1 MGNTRNAIGRS
12 GSITELFTNTARTFR
27 GAGGFNQSQ
36 MKYLLFTLLSL
47 TVWLTGCIHD
57 KTAADAPIKNVS
69 VEVGVTA
76 RPAERITRATDEM
89 QIKDLNVYLFGKTNT
104 FKLHIYTQS
113 PLLQFECP
121 VGEYDLYIAANLHAD
136 MADLSPAELEA
147 CTIASRPAYD
157 DLPMSAKTTVTIAA
171 SAQGKV
177 VTLPSIQVRRCVAK
191 IAYNIRVDNTVS
203 DIELQSVRLMN
214 IPRTSPLFTSAQ
226 PSENKAD
233 YTSGFYSEIPPS
245 GNAAYSGVCYV
256 FENMQGCVPGIT
268 SQADKSILNAPE
280 NASYLLIRAV
290 RGDKVLS
297 YSIYLG
303 ENNTDNF
310 DVERNTHQTF
320 NITIRGDNEVDTRI
334 SSYTLNVYDTYAD
347 NMIGGYCTYDVMGE
361 LFVEVD
367 GNTSPLTLR
376 GRITASQGDTD
387 RILVDD
393 VSIGAGLDLELMN
406 QPGLNEYF
414 FYYDKPVYTS
424 ANSQIA
430 YTVTIEDDGGY
441 AQSYDFE
448 RRFANKLYIR
458 VETADNG
465 KGKVNVSQAL
475 YSAAVPGTRDHIAMC
490 YEMGC
495 TLVALPAAGYR
506 FEGWYTTD
514 GYTKRLSASTTYFY
528 RPESTDASIFPKFTA
543 ATFPLDENGTANCY
557 ITPKLNTSYSFNATV
572 QGNGKNTKNIW
583 ALNLNGISARMLWE
597 SDSKVV
603 ENVLYADSRISFSTG
618 NARGNAVIGLFDITD
633 NCIWSWHIW
642 SVDYDPA
649 STAQTYVSGAVFM
662 DRNLGAITTDCTQPA
677 SRGLYYQWGR
687 KDPFIHPASCN
698 SDERERV
705 VYTEGFAFNVSYPR
719 NAGTESPYDVMTVEW
734 SIAHPTTF
742 MSDAMYEDWEEWT
755 SVVDWLYNHHPNLW
769 GNVTTSNNNIS
780 KVSLKSIYDPC
791 PVGWKVPSPEDF
803 AGIERVSQSSPYYVT
818 IHYNGNRTTNIP
830 IGGTF
835 VETRFMNNGQ
845 LGRLYT
851 NAPYY
856 MHWGTWACRYG
867 DISCTSIIFSTGS
880 VPSFIDTSDYYRYA
894 ANPIRCIR
902 E

>member
-1 MGNTRNAIGRS
+1 
-12 GSITELFTNTARTFR
+12 
-27 GAGGFNQSQ
+27 

-113 PLLQFECP
+113 PFLQFECP

-157 DLPMSAKTTVTIAA
+157 DLPMSAKTALTIAA
-171 SAQGKV
+171 SPQGKV
-177 VTLPSIQVRRCVAK
+177 VTLPTIQVRRCVAK

-214 IPRTSPLFTSAQ
+214 MPRTSPLFTSAQ

-424 ANSQIA
+424 ADSQFS

-662 DRNLGAITTDCTQPA
+662 DRNLGAITTDCTQPT

-698 SDERERV
+698 SYEPERV

>member
-1 MGNTRNAIGRS
+1 
-12 GSITELFTNTARTFR
+12 
-27 GAGGFNQSQ
+27 

-280 NASYLLIRAV
+280 NASYWLIRAV

>member
-1 MGNTRNAIGRS
+1 
-12 GSITELFTNTARTFR
+12 
-27 GAGGFNQSQ
+27 

-157 DLPMSAKTTVTIAA
+157 DLPMSAKTALTIAA
-171 SAQGKV
+171 SPQGKV
-177 VTLPSIQVRRCVAK
+177 VTLPTIQVRRCVAK

-214 IPRTSPLFTSAQ
+214 MPRTSPLFTSAQ

-424 ANSQIA
+424 ADSQFS

-698 SDERERV
+698 SYEPERV

>member
-1 MGNTRNAIGRS
+1 
-12 GSITELFTNTARTFR
+12 
-27 GAGGFNQSQ
+27 

-835 VETRFMNNGQ
+835 VDTRFMNNGQ

-856 MHWGTWACRYG
+856 MFWGTYGCRYG

>member
-1 MGNTRNAIGRS
+1 M
-12 GSITELFTNTARTFR
+12 
-27 GAGGFNQSQ
+27 
-36 MKYLLFTLLSL
+36 
-47 TVWLTGCIHD
+47 
-57 KTAADAPIKNVS
+57 
-69 VEVGVTA
+69 
-76 RPAERITRATDEM
+76 
-89 QIKDLNVYLFGKTNT
+89 
-104 FKLHIYTQS
+104 
-113 PLLQFECP
+113 
-121 VGEYDLYIAANLHAD
+121 
-136 MADLSPAELEA
+136 
-147 CTIASRPAYD
+147 
-157 DLPMSAKTTVTIAA
+157 
-171 SAQGKV
+171 
-177 VTLPSIQVRRCVAK
+177 
-191 IAYNIRVDNTVS
+191 
-203 DIELQSVRLMN
+203 
-214 IPRTSPLFTSAQ
+214 
-226 PSENKAD
+226 
-233 YTSGFYSEIPPS
+233 
-245 GNAAYSGVCYV
+245 
-256 FENMQGCVPGIT
+256 
-268 SQADKSILNAPE
+268 
-280 NASYLLIRAV
+280 
-290 RGDKVLS
+290 
-297 YSIYLG
+297 
-303 ENNTDNF
+303 
-310 DVERNTHQTF
+310 
-320 NITIRGDNEVDTRI
+320 
-334 SSYTLNVYDTYAD
+334 
-347 NMIGGYCTYDVMGE
+347 
-361 LFVEVD
+361 
-367 GNTSPLTLR
+367 
-376 GRITASQGDTD
+376 
-387 RILVDD
+387 
-393 VSIGAGLDLELMN
+393 
-406 QPGLNEYF
+406 
-414 FYYDKPVYTS
+414 
-424 ANSQIA
+424 
-430 YTVTIEDDGGY
+430 
-441 AQSYDFE
+441 
-448 RRFANKLYIR
+448 
-458 VETADNG
+458 
-465 KGKVNVSQAL
+465 NVSQAL

-649 STAQTYVSGAVFM
+649 STAQTYVSRAVFM

>member
-1 MGNTRNAIGRS
+1 
-12 GSITELFTNTARTFR
+12 
-27 GAGGFNQSQ
+27 
-36 MKYLLFTLLSL
+36 MKYLLFILVPLSVL
-47 TVWLTGCIHD
+47 FTGCIHD
-57 KTAADAPIKNVS
+57 KTTVDSPIRNVS

-76 RPAERITRATDEM
+76 KPVDRITRATEET
-89 QIKDLNVYLFGKTNT
+89 QIKDLNVYLFGKSNT

-113 PLLQFECP
+113 PLLLFECP

-147 CTIASRPAYD
+147 YTVAAQTEYD
-157 DLPMSAKTTVTIAA
+157 DLPMSAKTALTITA

-177 VTLPSIQVRRCVAK
+177 VTLPTIQVRRCVAK
-191 IAYNIRVDNTVS
+191 IAYNIRVDNAVS
-203 DIELQSVRLMN
+203 DIELKSVRLLN
-214 IPRTSPLFTSAQ
+214 IPRHSSLFTSAR
-226 PSENKAD
+226 PSENKDD
-233 YTSGFYSEIPPS
+233 YTAGFYSEIPVS
-245 GNAAYSGVCYV
+245 QAGAFSGVCYV
-256 FENMQGCVPGIT
+256 FENMQGRVPGIT
-268 SQADKSILNAPE
+268 SQADKSARNAPKY
-280 NASYLLIRAV
+280 ASYLLIRAV
-290 RGDKVLS
+290 RGAKVLS

-303 ENNTDNF
+303 KNNTDNF
-310 DVERNTHQTF
+310 DVDRNTHQSF

-334 SSYTLNVYDTYAD
+334 SSYTLGVSDTFAD

-361 LFVEVD
+361 LFIEVD
-367 GNTSPLTLR
+367 GDPAPLTLR
-376 GRITASQGDTD
+376 GRVSASQGDMD

-393 VSIGAGLDLELMN
+393 VSIGSGYDLELTN

-441 AQSYDFE
+441 AQSFDFE

-458 VETADNG
+458 VETSDNG

-506 FEGWYTTD
+506 FDGWYTTD

-572 QGNGKNTKNIW
+572 QGNGKTTTNIW
-583 ALNLNGISARMLWE
+583 PQQLHGVAARTLWE
-597 SDSKVV
+597 TGTLSKTVIKDV
-603 ENVLYADSRISFSTG
+603 TYADGRISFTTG
-618 NARGNAVIGLFDITD
+618 TARGNAVIGLFDAAK
-633 NCIWSWHIW
+633 NCIWSWHVW
-642 SVDYDPA
+642 SVDYTPV
-649 STAQTYVSGAVFM
+649 SQTYVSGAVFM
-662 DRNLGAITTDCTQPA
+662 DRNLGALTDDCTQPA

-687 KDPFIHPASCN
+687 KDPFPHPATCQ
-698 SDERERV
+698 DIVKRADV
-705 VYTEGFAFNVSYPR
+705 VYAEGFEYAVSEPR
-719 NAGTESPYDVMTVEW
+719 NAAAESPYDVMTIEW

-742 MSDAMYEDWEEWT
+742 MNNAMYEDWEEWT
-755 SVVDWLYNHHPNLW
+755 SVADWLYGNHPNLW
-769 GNVTTSNNNIS
+769 GNITTDKNSIS
-780 KVSLKSIYDPC
+780 KVSNKSIYDPC

-803 AGIERVSQSSPYYVT
+803 WGITGVSQSMPYYVT
-818 IHYNGNRTTNIP
+818 IHYNGNRMTNIP
-830 IGGTF
+830 LGGTLA
-835 VETRFMNNGQ
+835 ENRYMSNGK
-845 LGRLYT
+845 GGILYT
-851 NAPYY
+851 NAPYHMRWDGY
-856 MHWGTWACRYG
+856 TRLFYDIACTMVSVTASNPPTIGTM
-867 DISCTSIIFSTGS
+867 
-880 VPSFIDTSDYYRYA
+880 DYYRYA

>member
-1 MGNTRNAIGRS
+1 
-12 GSITELFTNTARTFR
+12 
-27 GAGGFNQSQ
+27 

-113 PLLQFECP
+113 PFLQFECP

-157 DLPMSAKTTVTIAA
+157 DLPMSAKTALTIAA
-171 SAQGKV
+171 SPQGKV
-177 VTLPSIQVRRCVAK
+177 VTLPTIQVRRCVAK

-214 IPRTSPLFTSAQ
+214 MPRTSPLFTSAQ

-424 ANSQIA
+424 ADSQFS

-662 DRNLGAITTDCTQPA
+662 DRNLGAISTDCTHPA

-698 SDERERV
+698 SYEPERV

-719 NAGTESPYDVMTVEW
+719 NARTESPYDVMTVEW

-742 MSDAMYEDWEEWT
+742 MSDAMYEDWEEWA

-835 VETRFMNNGQ
+835 VDTRFMNNGQ

-856 MHWGTWACRYG
+856 MFWGTYGCRYG

-880 VPSFIDTSDYYRYA
+880 VPSFIDTTDYYRYA

>member
-1 MGNTRNAIGRS
+1 
-12 GSITELFTNTARTFR
+12 
-27 GAGGFNQSQ
+27 

-113 PLLQFECP
+113 PFLQFECP

-157 DLPMSAKTTVTIAA
+157 DLPMSAKTALTIAA
-171 SAQGKV
+171 SPQGKV
-177 VTLPSIQVRRCVAK
+177 VTLPTIQVRRCVAK

-214 IPRTSPLFTSAQ
+214 MPRTSPLFTSAQ

-424 ANSQIA
+424 ADSQFS

-698 SDERERV
+698 SYEPERV

-803 AGIERVSQSSPYYVT
+803 VGIERVSQSSPYYVT

-835 VETRFMNNGQ
+835 VDTRFMNNGQ

-856 MHWGTWACRYG
+856 MFWGTYGCRYG

-880 VPSFIDTSDYYRYA
+880 VPSFIDTTDYYRYA

>member
-1 MGNTRNAIGRS
+1 
-12 GSITELFTNTARTFR
+12 
-27 GAGGFNQSQ
+27 
-36 MKYLLFTLLSL
+36 MKYLLFILFPLSVL
-47 TVWLTGCIHD
+47 FTGCMHD
-57 KTAADAPIKNVS
+57 KTAVDSPIRNVT
-69 VEVGVTA
+69 VEVGITA
-76 RPAERITRATDEM
+76 KPADRITRATDET
-89 QIKDLNVYLFGKTNT
+89 QIKDLNVYLFGKSST
-104 FKLHIYTQS
+104 FKHHIYTKS
-113 PLLQFECP
+113 TRLLFECP
-121 VGEYDLYIAANLHAD
+121 VGEYDLYVAANLHAD

-147 CTIASRPAYD
+147 CTIAARSAYD

-177 VTLPSIQVRRCVAK
+177 VTLPTIQVRRCVAK
-191 IAYNIRVDNTVS
+191 IAYNIRVANTAG
-203 DIELQSVRLMN
+203 DINLQSVRLMN
-214 IPRTSPLFTSAQ
+214 IPRTSPLFISAR

-233 YTSGFYSEIPPS
+233 YTSGFYSEIPAS
-245 GNAAYSGVCYV
+245 NAGAFSGVCYV
-256 FENMQGCVPGIT
+256 FENMQGRVPGIT
-268 SQADKSILNAPE
+268 SQADKSVRNAPE
-280 NASYLLIRAV
+280 NASYILIRAV
-290 RGDKVLS
+290 RGNKVLS
-297 YSIYLG
+297 YSIFLG
-303 ENNTDNF
+303 ENNTDSF
-310 DVERNTHQTF
+310 DIGRNTIQTF
-320 NITIRGDNEVDTRI
+320 NITISGDNEVDTRI
-334 SSYTLNVYDTYAD
+334 SSYTLGVSDTFAD

-361 LFVEVD
+361 LFIEVD
-367 GNTSPLTLR
+367 GDPAPLTLH
-376 GRITASQGDTD
+376 GRVSASQGDTD

-393 VSIGAGLDLELMN
+393 VSIGSGYDLELTN

-441 AQSYDFE
+441 AQSFDFE
-448 RRFANKLYIR
+448 RCFANKLYIR

-465 KGKVNVSQAL
+465 KGKVNVSQTL
-475 YSAAVPGTRDHIAMC
+475 YSAAVPGTRDHIAIC

-557 ITPKLNTSYSFNATV
+557 ITPKLNTSYSFNTTV

-603 ENVLYADSRISFSTG
+603 EDVMFADSRISFSTG
-618 NARGNAVIGLFDITD
+618 TVRGNAVIGLFDVAD

-649 STAQTYVSGAVFM
+649 STAQTYVSGAAFM
-662 DRNLGAITTDCTQPA
+662 DRNLGAITPDCTQPA

-719 NAGTESPYDVMTVEW
+719 NAGTENPYDVMIVEW

-742 MSDAMYEDWEEWT
+742 MSDAMYEDWEEWA

-780 KVSLKSIYDPC
+780 KVSYKSIYDPC

-803 AGIERVSQSSPYYVT
+803 VGIERVSQSSPYYVT

-851 NAPYY
+851 NVPYY
-856 MHWGTWACRYG
+856 MFWGTSSCRYG

>member
-69 VEVGVTA
+69 VEVGITA
-76 RPAERITRATDEM
+76 RPADRITRATDET
-89 QIKDLNVYLFGKTNT
+89 QIKDLNVYLFGKSNT

>member
-1 MGNTRNAIGRS
+1 VGNTRNAIGRS

-113 PLLQFECP
+113 PFLQFECP

-157 DLPMSAKTTVTIAA
+157 DLPMSAKTALTIAA
-171 SAQGKV
+171 SPQGKV
-177 VTLPSIQVRRCVAK
+177 VTLPTIQVRRCVAK

-214 IPRTSPLFTSAQ
+214 MPRTSPLFTSAQ

-424 ANSQIA
+424 ADSQFS

-698 SDERERV
+698 SYEPERV

>member
-1 MGNTRNAIGRS
+1 
-12 GSITELFTNTARTFR
+12 
-27 GAGGFNQSQ
+27 

-113 PLLQFECP
+113 PLLLFECP

>member
-1 MGNTRNAIGRS
+1 
-12 GSITELFTNTARTFR
+12 
-27 GAGGFNQSQ
+27 

-603 ENVLYADSRISFSTG
+603 ENVLYADNRISFSTG

>member
-1 MGNTRNAIGRS
+1 
-12 GSITELFTNTARTFR
+12 
-27 GAGGFNQSQ
+27 

-113 PLLQFECP
+113 PFLQFECP

-157 DLPMSAKTTVTIAA
+157 DLPMSAKTALTIAA
-171 SAQGKV
+171 SPQGKV
-177 VTLPSIQVRRCVAK
+177 VTLPTIQVRRCVAK

-214 IPRTSPLFTSAQ
+214 MPRTSPLFTSAQ

-424 ANSQIA
+424 ADSQFS

-742 MSDAMYEDWEEWT
+742 MSDAMYEDWEEWA

-780 KVSLKSIYDPC
+780 KVSYKSIYDPC

>member
-1 MGNTRNAIGRS
+1 
-12 GSITELFTNTARTFR
+12 
-27 GAGGFNQSQ
+27 

-818 IHYNGNRTTNIP
+818 IHYNGNSTTNIP

>member
-1 MGNTRNAIGRS
+1 
-12 GSITELFTNTARTFR
+12 
-27 GAGGFNQSQ
+27 

-387 RILVDD
+387 CILVDD

>member
-1 MGNTRNAIGRS
+1 
-12 GSITELFTNTARTFR
+12 
-27 GAGGFNQSQ
+27 
-36 MKYLLFTLLSL
+36 MKYLLFALLSH

-57 KTAADAPIKNVS
+57 KTAADAPIKTVS
-69 VEVGVTA
+69 VEVGITA
-76 RPAERITRATDEM
+76 RPADRITRSTDET
-89 QIKDLNVYLFGKTNT
+89 QIKDLNVYLFGKSST
-104 FKLHIYTQS
+104 FKLHIYTPS
-113 PLLQFECP
+113 PLLSFECP

-147 CTIASRPAYD
+147 YTVAAQTAYD

-177 VTLPSIQVRRCVAK
+177 VTLPTIQVRRCVAK

-214 IPRTSPLFTSAQ
+214 MPRKSTLFTSARA
-226 PSENKAD
+226 SVDKAD
-233 YTSGFYSEIPPS
+233 YTSGFYSEIPAFGS
-245 GNAAYSGVCYV
+245 AAFSGVCYI
-256 FENMQGCVPGIT
+256 FENRQGCVPGIT
-268 SQADKSILNAPE
+268 SQADKSARNAPE

-334 SSYTLNVYDTYAD
+334 SSYTLGVSDTFAD

-361 LFVEVD
+361 LFIEVD
-367 GNTSPLTLR
+367 GDPAPLTLR
-376 GRITASQGDTD
+376 GRVSASQGDMD

-393 VSIGAGLDLELMN
+393 VSIGSGYDLELTN

-441 AQSYDFE
+441 AQSFDFE

-572 QGNGKNTKNIW
+572 QGNDKNTKNIW

-597 SDSKVV
+597 SDSRVV
-603 ENVLYADSRISFSTG
+603 EDVMFADSRISFSTG
-618 NARGNAVIGLFDITD
+618 NARGNAVIGLFDVTD

-649 STAQTYVSGAVFM
+649 LTAQTYVSGAVFM

-687 KDPFIHPASCN
+687 KDPFIHPATCN
-698 SDERERV
+698 SYEPERV

-719 NAGTESPYDVMTVEW
+719 NAGTESPYDNMTVEW

-742 MSDAMYEDWEEWT
+742 MSDAMYEDWEEWA

-769 GNVTTSNNNIS
+769 GNVTTSNSNIS

-803 AGIERVSQSSPYYVT
+803 VGIERVSQSSPYYVT

-856 MHWGTWACRYG
+856 MHWGTSGCRYG

>member
-1 MGNTRNAIGRS
+1 
-12 GSITELFTNTARTFR
+12 
-27 GAGGFNQSQ
+27 

-830 IGGTF
+830 TGGTF

>member
-1 MGNTRNAIGRS
+1 M
-12 GSITELFTNTARTFR
+12 
-27 GAGGFNQSQ
+27 
-36 MKYLLFTLLSL
+36 LSL

>member
-1 MGNTRNAIGRS
+1 
-12 GSITELFTNTARTFR
+12 
-27 GAGGFNQSQ
+27 
-36 MKYLLFTLLSL
+36 MKYLLFLLVPLS
-47 TVWLTGCIHD
+47 VVFTGCIHD
-57 KTAADAPIKNVS
+57 KTTVDSPIQNVS

-76 RPAERITRATDEM
+76 KPVDRITRATDEM
-89 QIKDLNVYLFGKTNT
+89 QIKDLNVYLFGKSNT

-121 VGEYDLYIAANLHAD
+121 VGEYNLYIAANLHAD

-147 CTIASRPAYD
+147 YTVAAQTAYD
-157 DLPMSAKTTVTIAA
+157 DLPMSAKTTLTIAA

-177 VTLPSIQVRRCVAK
+177 VTLPTIQVRRCVAK

-214 IPRTSPLFTSAQ
+214 IPRTSLLFTSARA
-226 PSENKAD
+226 SENKAD
-233 YTSGFYSEIPPS
+233 YTSGFYSEIPAS
-245 GNAAYSGVCYV
+245 GSAAFSGVYYIY
-256 FENMQGCVPGIT
+256 ENRQGCVPGIT
-268 SQADKSILNAPE
+268 SQADKSARNAPE

-334 SSYTLNVYDTYAD
+334 SSYTLGVSDTFAD

-361 LFVEVD
+361 LFIEVD
-367 GNTSPLTLR
+367 GDPAPLTLR
-376 GRITASQGDTD
+376 GRVSASQGDMN

-393 VSIGAGLDLELMN
+393 VSIGSGYDLELTN

-424 ANSQIA
+424 ADSQIA

-441 AQSYDFE
+441 AQSFDFE

-583 ALNLNGISARMLWE
+583 AQNLNGTSARMLWE

-603 ENVLYADSRISFSTG
+603 ENVLYADNRISFSTG
-618 NARGNAVIGLFDITD
+618 NARGNAVIGLFDVTD

-642 SVDYDPA
+642 SADYDPA

-687 KDPFIHPASCN
+687 KDPFIHPANCTSY
-698 SDERERV
+698 EPERV

-742 MSDAMYEDWEEWT
+742 MSDAMYEDWEEWA

-769 GNVTTSNNNIS
+769 GNITTSNSNIS
-780 KVSLKSIYDPC
+780 KISYKSIYDPC

-803 AGIERVSQSSPYYVT
+803 VRIERVSQSSPYYVT

-835 VETRFMNNGQ
+835 VDTRFMNNGQ

-856 MHWGTWACRYG
+856 MFWGTYGCRYG

-880 VPSFIDTSDYYRYA
+880 VPSFIDTTDYYRYA

>member
-755 SVVDWLYNHHPNLW
+755 SVADWLYNHHPNLW

>member
-1 MGNTRNAIGRS
+1 
-12 GSITELFTNTARTFR
+12 
-27 GAGGFNQSQ
+27 

-465 KGKVNVSQAL
+465 NGKVNVSQAL

>member
-1 MGNTRNAIGRS
+1 
-12 GSITELFTNTARTFR
+12 
-27 GAGGFNQSQ
+27 

-171 SAQGKV
+171 SAQGKE

>member
-1 MGNTRNAIGRS
+1 
-12 GSITELFTNTARTFR
+12 
-27 GAGGFNQSQ
+27 
-36 MKYLLFTLLSL
+36 MKYLLFLLVPLS
-47 TVWLTGCIHD
+47 VVFTGCIHD
-57 KTAADAPIKNVS
+57 KTTVDSPIQNVS

-76 RPAERITRATDEM
+76 KPVDRITRVTDEM
-89 QIKDLNVYLFGKTNT
+89 QIKDLNVYLFGKSNT

-113 PLLQFECP
+113 PLLLFECP

-147 CTIASRPAYD
+147 YTVAAQTAYD

-177 VTLPSIQVRRCVAK
+177 VTLPTIQVRRCVAK

-214 IPRTSPLFTSAQ
+214 IPRTSPLFTSVRA
-226 PSENKAD
+226 SENKAD
-233 YTSGFYSEIPPS
+233 YTSGFYSEIPAS
-245 GNAAYSGVCYV
+245 GSAAFSGVCYV

-268 SQADKSILNAPE
+268 SQADKSARNAPE

-334 SSYTLNVYDTYAD
+334 SSYTLTVYDTYTN
-347 NMIGGYCTYDVMGE
+347 NMIGGYCTYDIMGE

-367 GNTSPLTLR
+367 GNPAPLTLR

-393 VSIGAGLDLELMN
+393 VSIGAGLDLELTN

-414 FYYDKPVYTS
+414 LYYDKPIYSS
-424 ANSQIA
+424 ANSQIS
-430 YTVTIEDDGGY
+430 YTVTVEDDGGY
-441 AQSYDFE
+441 AQSFEFE
-448 RRFANKLYIR
+448 RRFANKLD
-458 VETADNG
+458 VVVDTPDNG
-465 KGKVNVSQAL
+465 KGKVTVSDAL
-475 YSAAVPGTRDHIAMC
+475 YSIQVSGSRDHIVMC
-490 YEMGC
+490 HEMGC
-495 TLVALPAAGYR
+495 TLVALPTAGYR
-506 FEGWYTTD
+506 FEGWYSTD
-514 GYTKRLSASTTYFY
+514 GYKTRLSISTTYFY
-528 RPESTDASIFPKFTA
+528 VPKSTDASIFPKFSP
-543 ATFPLDENGTANCY
+543 ATSPLDSDGTANCY
-557 ITPKLNTSYSFNATV
+557 IAPKLNTSYSFDATV

-583 ALNLNGISARMLWE
+583 AQLLHGVSARMLWE

-603 ENVLYADSRISFSTG
+603 ENVMYADSRISFSTG

-642 SVDYDPA
+642 SADYDPA
-649 STAQTYVSGAVFM
+649 TTAQTYVSGAVFM
-662 DRNLGAITTDCTQPA
+662 DRNLGAISTDCTQPA

-687 KDPFIHPASCN
+687 KDPFIHPASCT
-698 SDERERV
+698 SYEPERV
-705 VYTEGFAFNVSYPR
+705 VYTDGFAFNVSYPR
-719 NAGTESPYDVMTVEW
+719 NAGTESPYDNMTVEW

-742 MSDAMYEDWEEWT
+742 MSDAMYEDWEEWA

-830 IGGTF
+830 TGGTF

-851 NAPYY
+851 NAPYN

-867 DISCTSIIFSTGS
+867 DISCTSIFFSTGS
-880 VPSFIDTSDYYRYA
+880 VPSFIGTTDYYRYA

>member
-113 PLLQFECP
+113 PFLQFECP
-121 VGEYDLYIAANLHAD
+121 VGEYDLFIAANLHAD

-157 DLPMSAKTTVTIAA
+157 DLPMSAKTAITIAA
-171 SAQGKV
+171 SPQGKV
-177 VTLPSIQVRRCVAK
+177 VTLPTIQVRRCVAK

-214 IPRTSPLFTSAQ
+214 MPRTSPLFTSAQ

-387 RILVDD
+387 RILVAD

-424 ANSQIA
+424 ADSQFS

-698 SDERERV
+698 SYEPERV

>member
-1 MGNTRNAIGRS
+1 
-12 GSITELFTNTARTFR
+12 
-27 GAGGFNQSQ
+27 

-113 PLLQFECP
+113 PFLQFECP

-157 DLPMSAKTTVTIAA
+157 DLPMSAKTALTIAA
-171 SAQGKV
+171 SPQGKV
-177 VTLPSIQVRRCVAK
+177 VTLPTIQVRRCVAK

-214 IPRTSPLFTSAQ
+214 MPRTSPLFTSAQ

-387 RILVDD
+387 RILVAD

-424 ANSQIA
+424 ADSQFS

-698 SDERERV
+698 SYEPERV

-830 IGGTF
+830 TGGTF

-851 NAPYY
+851 NAPYN

>member
-1 MGNTRNAIGRS
+1 
-12 GSITELFTNTARTFR
+12 
-27 GAGGFNQSQ
+27 

-113 PLLQFECP
+113 PFLQFECP

-157 DLPMSAKTTVTIAA
+157 DLPMSAKTALTIAA
-171 SAQGKV
+171 SPQGKV
-177 VTLPSIQVRRCVAK
+177 VTLPTIQVRRCVAK

-214 IPRTSPLFTSAQ
+214 MPRTSPLFTSAQ

-424 ANSQIA
+424 ADSQFS

-698 SDERERV
+698 SYEPERV

-880 VPSFIDTSDYYRYA
+880 VPSCIDTSDYYRYA

>member
-1 MGNTRNAIGRS
+1 
-12 GSITELFTNTARTFR
+12 
-27 GAGGFNQSQ
+27 

-830 IGGTF
+830 TGGTF

-851 NAPYY
+851 NAPYN

>member
-1 MGNTRNAIGRS
+1 
-12 GSITELFTNTARTFR
+12 
-27 GAGGFNQSQ
+27 
-36 MKYLLFTLLSL
+36 
-47 TVWLTGCIHD
+47 
-57 KTAADAPIKNVS
+57 
-69 VEVGVTA
+69 
-76 RPAERITRATDEM
+76 
-89 QIKDLNVYLFGKTNT
+89 
-104 FKLHIYTQS
+104 
-113 PLLQFECP
+113 
-121 VGEYDLYIAANLHAD
+121 
-136 MADLSPAELEA
+136 
-147 CTIASRPAYD
+147 
-157 DLPMSAKTTVTIAA
+157 
-171 SAQGKV
+171 
-177 VTLPSIQVRRCVAK
+177 
-191 IAYNIRVDNTVS
+191 
-203 DIELQSVRLMN
+203 MN

>member
-1 MGNTRNAIGRS
+1 
-12 GSITELFTNTARTFR
+12 
-27 GAGGFNQSQ
+27 

-755 SVVDWLYNHHPNLW
+755 SVADWLYNHHPNLW

>member
-1 MGNTRNAIGRS
+1 VGNTRNAIGRS

-113 PLLQFECP
+113 PFLQFECP

-157 DLPMSAKTTVTIAA
+157 DLPMSAKTALTIAA
-171 SAQGKV
+171 SPQGKV
-177 VTLPSIQVRRCVAK
+177 VTLPTIQVRRCVAK

-214 IPRTSPLFTSAQ
+214 MPRTSPLFTSAQ

-367 GNTSPLTLR
+367 GNTSLLTLR

-424 ANSQIA
+424 ADSQFS

-698 SDERERV
+698 SYEPERV

>member
-1 MGNTRNAIGRS
+1 
-12 GSITELFTNTARTFR
+12 
-27 GAGGFNQSQ
+27 